1 MFDERFMTVVSKEGV
16 VAIVSCSDDEAHVVN
31 TWNSYLV
38 FPGENR
44 MLIPVYGMRK
54 TQKKVEKNNNV
65 LLTLGTKEI
74 EGKMGPGTGYLISG
88 TARFMNSGPEFDLM
102 KQKFSWAN
110 RVLEVTVSSV
120 KQTI

>member
-1 MFDERFMTVVSKEGV
+1 
-16 VAIVSCSDDEAHVVN
+16 
-31 TWNSYLV
+31 
-38 FPGENR
+38 
-44 MLIPVYGMRK
+44 MLDLDSFAK
-54 TQKKVEKNNNV
+54 NV

-74 EGKMGPGTGYLISG
+74 EGKMGPGTGYFIKG
-88 TARFMNSGPEFDLM
+88 TARFMDSGPAFDMM